1 MNTKPLTAVQRFQ
14 AGSSHYSSYRSGV
27 SLHSHT
33 MHSKERLGRLPTY
46 IDKFPIGGYII
57 ERELGRLHLYEGW
70 NFDFKK
76 YYWTPPL
83 SPREA
88 YELESGVIEKQL
100 VLQPLVSL
108 SDHDNI
114 EAGQHLKM
122 LGPTRDVP
130 ISVEWTAPFGE
141 TIFHLGVH
149 NLPVA
154 RAGEWM
160 CALQE
165 YTKNPSSAKLGQL
178 LAGLSACPSVLVVV
192 NHPYW
197 AAEGI
202 PSDVHRK
209 VLKTFL
215 AQYQPLLHALELN
228 GMRSRR
234 ENREVLALGQA
245 MGMPV
250 ISGGDRHGCE
260 PNATLNLTSATTFE
274 AFVWE
279 IREERRSEI
288 LLMPQYFDPLPLRLL
303 ENTWHALADA
313 PGEFGRSHW
322 MSRVFIE
329 VNGETKALSQ
339 FTGTRF
345 HRIVDKYR
353 WLLALAAS
361 PKLRPAFRLAFLGNE
376 EGGL

>member
-1 MNTKPLTAVQRFQ
+1 MSNSLTRIQRYKE
-14 AGSSHYSSYRSGV
+14 GSSLYTSYRSAV

-33 MHSKERLGRLPTY
+33 MYSRESLSRLPTY
-46 IDKFPIGGYII
+46 IDKFPIGGYIV
-57 ERELGRLHLYEGW
+57 ERELGRLHLYHGW
-70 NFDFKK
+70 SFDFTK

-88 YELESGVIEKQL
+88 YKLESQTIENSL
-100 VLQPLVSL
+100 GLTPLVSL

-114 EAGQHLKM
+114 EAGLHLRLM
-122 LGPTRDVP
+122 GPTQDVP
-130 ISVEWTAPFGE
+130 ISVEWTARFE
-141 TIFHLGVH
+141 QTVFHLGIH

-154 RAGEWM
+154 RARDWM
-160 CALQE
+160 VSFEE
-165 YTKNPSSAKLGQL
+165 YTKSPSHPKLGQL
-178 LAGLSACPSVLVVV
+178 LAGLNACPSVLIVL

-197 AAEGI
+197 SAENINPG
-202 PSDVHRK
+202 VHRRFLK
-209 VLKTFL
+209 VFL
-215 AQYQPLLHALELN
+215 DKYQPLIHALELN
-228 GMRSRR
+228 GLRPRR
-234 ENREVLALGQA
+234 ENREILALGESL
-245 MGMPV
+245 GMPV

-260 PNATLNLTSATTFE
+260 PNATLNLTRATTFE

-288 LLMPQYFDPLPLRLL
+288 VLMPQYFDPLPLRLV

-329 VNGETKALSQ
+329 INGEATPLSQ

-345 HRIVDKYR
+345 NRIVNKYR
-353 WLLALAAS
+353 WVLALVAS
-361 PKLRPAFRLAFLGNE
+361 PTLRPALRLPFLGNE

>member
-1 MNTKPLTAVQRFQ
+1 MSIPLTRIQRHKE
-14 AGSSHYSSYRSGV
+14 GSSFYASYRSGV

-33 MHSKERLGRLPTY
+33 MHSKESLNRLPAY
-46 IDKFPIGGYII
+46 IAKFPIGGYII
-57 ERELGRLHLYEGW
+57 ERELGRLHLHQGW
-70 NFDFKK
+70 SFDFTK

-83 SPREA
+83 SPWEA
-88 YELESGVIEKQL
+88 HELESQTIAKSLGL
-100 VLQPLVSL
+100 RALVSL

-114 EAGQHLKM
+114 EAGLHLRM
-122 LGPTRDVP
+122 LEPTQGVP
-130 ISVEWTAPFGE
+130 ISVEWTAPFQE
-141 TIFHLGVH
+141 TVFHLGVH

-154 RAGEWM
+154 GAREWM
-160 CALQE
+160 ASLQE
-165 YTKNPSSAKLGQL
+165 YTKAPTDAKLGQL
-178 LAGLSACPSVLVVV
+178 LAGLNACPSILVVL

-197 AAEGI
+197 SAENI
-202 PSDVHRK
+202 NPDIHRRFLK
-209 VLKTFL
+209 VFL
-215 AQYQPLLHALELN
+215 EQYQPLIHALELN
-228 GMRSRR
+228 GLRSRR
-234 ENREVLALGQA
+234 ENRDVLALGESL
-245 MGMPV
+245 GMPV

-260 PNATLNLTSATTFE
+260 PNAALNLTRATTFE

-288 LLMPQYFDPLPLRLL
+288 VLMPQYFDPLALRLV

-322 MSRVFIE
+322 MSRVFIDIK
-329 VNGETKALSQ
+329 GESRPLSQ

-353 WLLALAAS
+353 WLLALVAS
-361 PKLRPAFRLAFLGNE
+361 PTLRPALRLAFLGNE

>member
-1 MNTKPLTAVQRFQ
+1 MQSPVTRVERFQ
-14 AGSSHYSSYRSGV
+14 AGSSHYFRYRSGV

-33 MHSKERLGRLPTY
+33 MHSKESLRRLPTY
-46 IDKFPIGGYII
+46 IEKFPIGGYIL
-57 ERELGRLHLYEGW
+57 EREMGRLHLYQGW
-70 NFDFKK
+70 NFNFEK

-88 YELESGVIEKQL
+88 YELESNTIQEILG
-100 VLQPLVSL
+100 LQPLVSL
-108 SDHDNI
+108 TDHDNI
-114 EAGQHLKM
+114 EAGLHLRM
-122 LGPTRDVP
+122 LGPTENAP
-130 ISVEWTAPFGE
+130 ISVEWTAPFAGSV
-141 TIFHLGVH
+141 FHIGVH
-149 NLPVA
+149 NLPVM
-154 RAGEWM
+154 RATEWINM
-160 CALQE
+160 LQE
-165 YTKNPSSAKLGQL
+165 FTLNPAVEKLTGL
-178 LAGLSACPSVLVVV
+178 LAGLNACPSVLVVL

-197 AAEGI
+197 TAENI
-202 PSDVHRK
+202 DPHVHLRAL
-209 VLKTFL
+209 VLFL
-215 AQYQPLLHALELN
+215 ERYKPRIHALELN

-234 ENREVLALGQA
+234 ENREVLALGEA
-245 MGMPV
+245 TSMPV

-260 PNATLNLTSATTFE
+260 PNASLNLTRATTFE

-322 MSRVFIE
+322 MSRVFFE
-329 VNGETKALSQ
+329 ENGAAKPLSQ

-345 HRIVDKYR
+345 HRIVDKFR

-361 PKLRPAFRLAFLGNE
+361 PTLRPALRLTFLGNE

>member
-1 MNTKPLTAVQRFQ
+1 MSTPLTTAERFK

-33 MHSKERLGRLPTY
+33 MHSKERLSRLPTY
-46 IDKFPIGGYII
+46 IDKFPVGGYIL
-57 ERELGRLHLYEGW
+57 EREMGRLHLYHGW
-70 NFDFKK
+70 NFDFTK

-88 YELESGVIEKQL
+88 YELESGVIEKNIGL
-100 VLQPLVSL
+100 NPLVSL

-114 EAGQHLKM
+114 EAGLR
-122 LGPTRDVP
+122 LRLLDPTQNVP
-130 ISVEWTAPFGE
+130 ISVEWTAPVE
-141 TIFHLGVH
+141 DTIFHLGIH

-154 RAGEWM
+154 QAGQWTG
-160 CALQE
+160 ALQE
-165 YTKNPSSAKLGQL
+165 YTRNPGDGKLREL
-178 LAGLSACPSVLVVV
+178 LVELNACPSVLIVL

-197 AAEGI
+197 SAENI
-202 PSDVHRK
+202 SQDVHRRELK
-209 VLKTFL
+209 VFL
-215 AQYQPLLHALELN
+215 EKYRPLLHALELN

-234 ENREVLALGQA
+234 ENREVLALGEA
-245 MGMPV
+245 ISMPV

-260 PNATLNLTSATTFE
+260 PNATLNLTRAATFE

-279 IREERRSEI
+279 VREDRRSEI
-288 LLMPQYFDPLPLRLL
+288 LLMPQYFEPLPLRLL

-322 MSRVFIE
+322 MSRVFFE
-329 VNGETKALSQ
+329 ENGVAKPLSQ

-353 WLLALAAS
+353 WVLALAAS
-361 PKLRPAFRLAFLGNE
+361 PKLRPALRLAFLGNE